1 MPIALATVRHI
12 VVWKIRIMCP
22 SGATR
27 LPADCSSSEHYNNTT
42 KRVGL
47 VQSRHHLIEI
57 LIVLA
62 II

>member
-12 VVWKIRIMCP
+12 LVWKIRIMCP

-27 LPADCSSSEHYNNTT
+27 LPADCSFSDTT
-42 KRVGL
+42 KRVSL

>member
-12 VVWKIRIMCP
+12 LVWKIRIMCP

-27 LPADCSSSEHYNNTT
+27 LPADCSFSDTT